1 MEGPKKIEAGIKI
14 AIIGGGPAGLS
25 AAIELARLPFVEW
38 TLYEQKPS
46 ISEIGT
52 GIALQRNTWRLL
64 EKLGVSQHLKAGDF
78 FRPKDGHDT
87 QYRDGRTGVVVKQ
100 TYPLPNVAPHQAPC
114 RIHRG
119 RLQKAL
125 LKNVDQRRVQ
135 PGKKLVKVER
145 VDSGRL
151 RLVFSCGSL
160 DEVDLII
167 GADGI
172 RSTIRTFA
180 FPEYS
185 VSYSGMTAY
194 RAVVRAADVRQINGL
209 SKAIVF
215 WYGTD
220 GKWIYTSPLDNGDWE
235 ITCRIREPD
244 DNDRTSWGKEVNVA
258 KFVETFYEY
267 CEPIQQLLSLVTRVK
282 RFDYFGGPRL
292 QTVINH
298 SSVALIGDASHP
310 LSGAFGAG
318 AAFAIE
324 DSHVLAG
331 ALRWAASSSHSLTEA
346 LQLFDKVR
354 SSHYRKLYET
364 LDEIAS
370 AHQKTFRHSAS
381 AEEEIAGQIENVS
394 LSKHTWMFYHEV
406 SQASASVVQV
416 ETDQANV
423 G

>member
-1 MEGPKKIEAGIKI
+1 MEGLKEVEAGIKI

-87 QYRDGRTGVVVKQ
+87 QY
-100 TYPLPNVAPHQAPC
+100 
-114 RIHRG
+114 
-119 RLQKAL
+119 
-125 LKNVDQRRVQ
+125 
-135 PGKKLVKVER
+135 
-145 VDSGRL
+145 
-151 RLVFSCGSL
+151 SCGFV

-172 RSTIRTFA
+172 RSIIRTFA

-194 RAVVRAADVRQINGL
+194 RAVVREADVRQINGL
-209 SKAIVF
+209 SKAIIF
-215 WYGTD
+215 WYGTN
-220 GKWIYTSPLDNGDWE
+220 GKWIYTSPLENGDWE

-258 KFVETFYEY
+258 KFVESFHEY

-292 QTVINH
+292 QTVINQ

-324 DSHVLAG
+324 DAHVLAG

-354 SSHYRKLYET
+354 SFHYGKLYET

-370 AHQKTFRHSAS
+370 AHQKTFRLSAS
-381 AEEEIAGQIENVS
+381 TEEEIAGQIENVS
-394 LSKHTWMFYHEV
+394 LPKHAWMYYHE
-406 SQASASVVQV
+406 A
-416 ETDQANV
+416 DQALQDAIAESRIIPPLRQKL
-423 G
+423 